1 MLKKKHLKKIGR
13 ENSILYRRTRGEQV
27 LFIVV
32 FILFVLY
39 ALSLVYP
46 FVWLIINSLKPPLQ
60 YINNLA
66 EAHPFA
72 LPEKWMFSNYI
83 DAFGGLV
90 DETSGTDFFGMI
102 FNSLWYTV
110 IVVFGSVFV
119 SSVTGYC
126 ISKYRFKLRGF
137 LYGIAIFSMTVPIIG
152 TTGANFKLLSDIG
165 VYNTPLLP
173 VVTSLGG
180 FGFNFLIMYGF
191 FKNIS
196 WNYAEAVFVDGGG
209 QFTVFFRIMLPQAFP
224 PMLTLAIMTFISAWN
239 DYMTILLYLPS
250 FPTLSSGLFN
260 ISKTLTRS
268 GNTPVYF
275 AGLVISMVPIMIL
288 FTCFSDVI
296 MKNFTMGGLKG

>member
-119 SSVTGYC
+119 SSVTG
-126 ISKYRFKLRGF
+126 
-137 LYGIAIFSMTVPIIG
+137 
-152 TTGANFKLLSDIG
+152 
-165 VYNTPLLP
+165 
-173 VVTSLGG
+173 
-180 FGFNFLIMYGF
+180 
-191 FKNIS
+191 
-196 WNYAEAVFVDGGG
+196 
-209 QFTVFFRIMLPQAFP
+209 
-224 PMLTLAIMTFISAWN
+224 
-239 DYMTILLYLPS
+239 
-250 FPTLSSGLFN
+250 
-260 ISKTLTRS
+260 
-268 GNTPVYF
+268 
-275 AGLVISMVPIMIL
+275 
-288 FTCFSDVI
+288 
-296 MKNFTMGGLKG
+296 